1 MIVNRLD
8 CEYRVKIEDWQNLPY
23 EKAVLLRIVLT
34 DMVRHC
40 NEETSACKDHWSPED
55 PTHGHCAVFALLV
68 QDFFG
73 GELLRADLT
82 GLPRYAHMRSH
93 YWNRLPDGI
102 EVDFSSDQF
111 RRGEDRKLVPE
122 GQVRIRE
129 YVLSNPDTLSR
140 YQMLK
145 ERLAQPALV

>member
-1 MIVNRLD
+1 MVNRLD
-8 CEYRVKIEDWQNLPY
+8 CEYRVKIEDWQHLSL
-23 EKAVLLRIVLT
+23 ERGVLLRIVLT
-34 DMVRHC
+34 DLVRHC
-40 NEETSACKDHWSPED
+40 SEETSACKDHWSPED
-55 PTHGHCAVFALLV
+55 PVHGHCAVFALLV

-102 EVDFSSDQF
+102 EVDLSADQF
-111 RRGEDRKLVPE
+111 NRCEDRKLVLGGE
-122 GQVRIRE
+122 VRIRE
-129 YVLSNPDTLSR
+129 RVLSNPDTASR
-140 YQMLK
+140 YQILK